1 MNEYIKS
8 KINNNK
14 IDNINC
20 PNNRCD
26 NIISDY
32 FIEQFLIKKDIPL
45 LDKYK
50 KFKNKNQLI
59 INPDIQLCPFPDC
72 ESYAKKNKKN
82 KYVTCMKGHKFCS
95 KCLKNWHGNEK
106 CKNEVD
112 KDFEKWKNA
121 KKVKKCPRCKFYIEK
136 NEGCNHMTCTSCRYE
151 WCWICQK
158 EYTPNHYEEGNC
170 EGLLYNN
177 NSSKCKIIFRILKMM
192 LFYVIFPFVFVGY
205 GATILV
211 EREINDLGRGNCEF
225 IQMFIFFFIFF
236 AISLMFYI
244 LLFSIGNIFMIIMLI
259 YWPFQR
265 KVIRELFG

>member
-1 MNEYIKS
+1 
-8 KINNNK
+8 
-14 IDNINC
+14 
-20 PNNRCD
+20 
-26 NIISDY
+26 
-32 FIEQFLIKKDIPL
+32 
-45 LDKYK
+45 
-50 KFKNKNQLI
+50 
-59 INPDIQLCPFPDC
+59 
-72 ESYAKKNKKN
+72 
-82 KYVTCMKGHKFCS
+82 MKGHKFCS

-177 NSSKCKIIFRILKMM
+177 NDSVKCKIIFRILKLM

-205 GATILV
+205 GTVTLV
-211 EREINDLGRGNCEF
+211 EREMNDLGRGNCEF
-225 IQMFIFFFIFF
+225 IQMFIFFLFF
-236 AISLMFYI
+236 
-244 LLFSIGNIFMIIMLI
+244 LL
-259 YWPFQR
+259 YH
-265 KVIRELFG
+265 